1 MSNWTD
7 GLAAFY
13 SLIACIAAVILL
25 TLLHRRQR
33 RLQRR
38 RLTVLEAQLKSL
50 TSDVR
55 MLETAQESLL
65 VRFLNLPR
73 PLREEPRRSS
83 KPALE
88 LVAGTAPIQPD
99 QEISNGSANW
109 SV

>member
-33 RLQRR
+33 RRRRR
-38 RLTVLEAQLKSL
+38 RLTALEAQLKSL
-50 TSDVR
+50 NRDVR
-55 MLETAQESLL
+55 RLETAHESLL
-65 VRFLNLPR
+65 VRFMNLPR
-73 PLREEPRRSS
+73 PLREEPSKSS

-88 LVAGTAPIQPD
+88 LVGGTATIQPD
-99 QEISNGSANW
+99 QQGSDVSAH
-109 SV
+109 